1 MAIRK
6 IRELGDEVLTKPC
19 KEVTKM
25 TLRTKILINDMLD
38 TMYEAMGVGL
48 AAPQVGI
55 LKRIVVIDVGEGPI
69 ILINP
74 VIVETAGEQCG
85 EEGCLSVPGKSG
97 LVTRPNYVKVRALNE
112 EMEEIELEGEELLA
126 RAFCHELDHLDG
138 KMYVELAEGGIHDVE
153 PYGEEEQMKVI
164 FFGTPDFSVGTLEA
178 LVEAGH
184 DVVLAVT
191 QPDKPKGRGGKM
203 QFTPVKEAAMAHG
216 IPVFQ
221 PKKVREAS
229 CIEELRKYNAD
240 IMVVIAF
247 GQILPKEILEM
258 TPYGCVNVHASLLP
272 KYRGAAPI
280 QWAVIDGEKVSGVT
294 TMQMD
299 EGLDTGDMLL
309 KTEIVLDDKETGGSL
324 HDKLAE
330 AGAKLCAETLKGL
343 EERVIVPQK
352 QGDSPTAYARM
363 LDKNLGNI
371 DWDQSA
377 EAVERL
383 IRGLNPWPSAYTD
396 WNGKVM
402 KIWEA
407 EVWEEDTQETAGT
420 VVKVEKDGFFV
431 QTGKGLLKVKALQI
445 PGKKRMEADAFL
457 RGYDV
462 KIGTV
467 LKNS

>member
-1 MAIRK
+1 
-6 IRELGDEVLTKPC
+6 
-19 KEVTKM
+19 
-25 TLRTKILINDMLD
+25 
-38 TMYEAMGVGL
+38 
-48 AAPQVGI
+48 
-55 LKRIVVIDVGEGPI
+55 
-69 ILINP
+69 
-74 VIVETAGEQCG
+74 
-85 EEGCLSVPGKSG
+85 
-97 LVTRPNYVKVRALNE
+97 
-112 EMEEIELEGEELLA
+112 
-126 RAFCHELDHLDG
+126 
-138 KMYVELAEGGIHDVE
+138 
-153 PYGEEEQMKVI
+153 MKVI

-330 AGAKLCAETLKGL
+330 AGAKLCVETLKGL
-343 EERVIVPQK
+343 EEHAIVPQK

-371 DWDQSA
+371 DWDQPA
-377 EAVERL
+377 EGVERL

-431 QTGKGLLKVKALQI
+431 QTGKGLLKVLNILDYLFK
-445 PGKKRMEADAFL
+445 
-457 RGYDV
+457 
-462 KIGTV
+462 
-467 LKNS
+467 